1 MDAACADAF
10 DVPPTDSYGCDRPRA
25 FVIPILVISAWHAR
39 HLRKGNVMAIDSTA
53 MFAMSYGLYVV
64 SAEADGTKAG
74 CVVNTAVQVTAEP
87 IRMTVAVHKDNVT
100 SGDIAKAGAFTVTA
114 IDQTADMPYIGNFG
128 FRSSDT
134 YDKFEKYETAISEV
148 GSPYCP
154 EHACAVY
161 ACKLIDSVDV
171 GTHYLFVGEV
181 VQAERLSDE
190 PPLTYAYYHSTLKGK
205 TPPKASSYQG

>member
-100 SGDIAKAGAFTVTA
+100 SGAIAKAGAFTVTA

-154 EHACAVY
+154 QHACAVY

>member
-1 MDAACADAF
+1 
-10 DVPPTDSYGCDRPRA
+10 
-25 FVIPILVISAWHAR
+25 
-39 HLRKGNVMAIDSTA
+39 MAIDSTA

-64 SAEADGTKAG
+64 SAEADGLKAG

-87 IRMTVAVHKDNVT
+87 IRMSVAVHKDNVT
-100 SGDIAKAGAFTVTA
+100 ARVITQAGAFTITA

-128 FRSSDT
+128 FRTSDT
-134 YDKFEKYETAISEV
+134 DDKFAKYETAVAEV

-161 ACKLIDSVDV
+161 GCKLIDTVDV

-181 VQAERLSDE
+181 EQAERLSDE

-205 TPPKASSYQG
+205 TPPKASSYQAE